1 MSNIYKLV
9 HGIYGYE
16 LNVVKFSYKSEDTA
30 GLTSLYKD
38 KRYEVW
44 HSNNSTYVTCSS
56 TEGLPLLSI
65 SELAFKNN
73 LNTVAPVGKDL
84 HRL

>member
-1 MSNIYKLV
+1 MNNMYKLI

-16 LNVVKFSYKSEDTA
+16 LNLVKFSHKSEDTA

-38 KRYEVW
+38 RQYEVW
-44 HSNNSTYVTCSS
+44 HSNDTTYVTCSS
-56 TEGLPLLSI
+56 TEGLPLLNI

-73 LNTVAPVGKDL
+73 LCVVAL
-84 HRL
+84 